1 MNNHEKLMLA
11 LSGVL
16 NIPVEQIND
25 DSDQDSLPGWDSL
38 AMVNLVMELETV
50 FNVSFELL
58 EIAEFRSVRIIKLFL
73 ESKGVAL

>member
-16 NIPVEQIND
+16 NVPVEQIND